1 MGKVDIKEIVWVL
14 LSGLDTSSVSYLH
27 ARDVDVALPTQREGD
42 VSGIEVAME
51 PPRNIRRIRPL
62 GLGVPFS
69 SIPRPRTPNPA
80 DLVLVFSDEEV
91 THSDSDRT
99 SQDSDASPLESP
111 PRGVPNE
118 RVREVEDFSPPTV
131 EISFSET
138 QISFPETQVAGEVAP
153 RNFGVSPLGSPPPG
167 IPVRDAVIGVPHF
180 DAIEVEDGKMH
191 ATFAAIYSHRRGA
204 CRWARR
210 MVAGLLGK
218 HPKVVHQR
226 YGKNG
231 TTLLHAA
238 ASSGNYQLI
247 KFLVENGANPTLQTD
262 TGFSPLYG
270 ALFNG
275 HVQVARY
282 LVSQGLSCGKE
293 LVGHP
298 ELVDHIDRR
307 GRCEGLAAILL
318 PLYEQHIGSPNGSIK
333 EVDLAFIRAVDS
345 DGNNWNSDT
354 EDSDLEERDRGEYSD
369 VEGSNSEE
377 EEEEEDDNSDV
388 ESGNSDSEGEEE

>member
-1 MGKVDIKEIVWVL
+1 
-14 LSGLDTSSVSYLH
+14 
-27 ARDVDVALPTQREGD
+27 
-42 VSGIEVAME
+42 
-51 PPRNIRRIRPL
+51 
-62 GLGVPFS
+62 
-69 SIPRPRTPNPA
+69 
-80 DLVLVFSDEEV
+80 
-91 THSDSDRT
+91 
-99 SQDSDASPLESP
+99 
-111 PRGVPNE
+111 VPNE
-118 RVREVEDFSPPTV
+118 WGREVEDFSPPTV
-131 EISFSET
+131 EISFPET
-138 QISFPETQVAGEVAP
+138 QISFPETQVAGEAAP
-153 RNFGVSPLGSPPPG
+153 RNFGVSPLESPPPG
-167 IPVRDAVIGVPHF
+167 IPVGDAVIGVPHF

-191 ATFAAIYSHRRGA
+191 ATFAAIYSRRRGA

-210 MVAGLLGK
+210 MVAALLGK
-218 HPKVVHQR
+218 HPKVVHQK

-275 HVQVARY
+275 HVRVARY
-282 LVSQGLSCGKE
+282 LVSRGLSCGKE
-293 LVGHP
+293 LVDHP

-354 EDSDLEERDRGEYSD
+354 EDSDLGEGDREEYSDTDEGSDLMEGDRGEYSD
-369 VEGSNSEE
+369 TDEGSDLMEGDREEYSDIEDSSSE